1 MSAAYAPYEPLNAL
15 KPVADNVWIVDGPEI
30 LMGYPYLPFFKVP
43 FPTRMTVVRLADGSL
58 WVHSPTPLTAPLAQA
73 IDALGRV
80 AFLVAPNLL
89 HYWWIGEWKTH
100 YPTARAYG
108 APGVAAHA
116 AKRFTGFDAELTE
129 TLPAAWQDAF
139 AQVLVTGDFMTEAV
153 FFHRASRTL
162 ILTDLIENFEPGRFR
177 RPWIRWAC
185 QAAGCCHP
193 DGKAPIDLRATFL
206 RHRDSVRR
214 GARAMLEWQPER
226 VILAHGR
233 WYPDNAAAELKRA
246 FRWAL

>member
-1 MSAAYAPYEPLNAL
+1 MSSKAFAPYAPLNVL
-15 KPVADNVWIVDGPEI
+15 KPVAPEVWVVDGPEI
-30 LMGYPYLPFFKVP
+30 RFGYLGLKLP
-43 FPTRMTVVRLADGSL
+43 FPTRMTVVRLPDGGL
-58 WVHSPTPLTAPLAQA
+58 WLHSPTEPDEDLAA
-73 IDALGRV
+73 ALAALGPVRC
-80 AFLVAPNLL
+80 LIAPNTI
-89 HYWWIGEWKTH
+89 HYWWIRAWKAH
-100 YPTARAYG
+100 FPEARVFAVPGLPARAKRPLSVDVTLG
-108 APGVAAHA
+108 EAPP
-116 AKRFTGFDAELTE
+116 
-129 TLPAAWQDAF
+129 PAWAGTID
-139 AQVLVTGDFMTEAV
+139 QVLVAGDVLTEAD
-153 FFHRASRTL
+153 FFHRPSRTL